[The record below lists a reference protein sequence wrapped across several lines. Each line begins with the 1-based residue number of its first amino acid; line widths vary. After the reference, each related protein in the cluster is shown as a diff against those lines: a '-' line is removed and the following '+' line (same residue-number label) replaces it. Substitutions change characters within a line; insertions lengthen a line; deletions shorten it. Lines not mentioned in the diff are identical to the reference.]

1 MKRIPI
7 HWQIIGGIVLGIL
20 FGLLGVQLGI
30 EEFTNDWIAP
40 FGTIFINL
48 LKLIA
53 IPLILVS
60 LINGV
65 SNLKNVAK
73 LSRIGGKTI
82 GIYMMTTVIAIT
94 VGLIFVN
101 IMQPGKTFSEEKQ
114 MELREQHADESAE
127 QAMTAKEVQEE
138 GPLQF
143 LVDIVPQNFFNAVGD
158 NSKMLEVI
166 FFSLLF
172 GIAMVIVPDE
182 KTKTL
187 KNLLE
192 GLNDIILKIV
202 ELIMRFAP
210 IGVFAL
216 LAGQITDFAG
226 EELAQLFQALGYY
239 SLTVVLGLAFLMFLL
254 YPTIIS
260 VFTKL
265 NYRQFIQGIGPA
277 QMLGFSTSSS
287 AATLPV
293 TMDRCEKQLGVSEE
307 VSSFVLPLGATINMD
322 GTSLYQSVAAVFIA
336 QAFGFD
342 LTLGQQVT
350 IVLTATLASIGSA
363 AVPGAGIIML
373 VIVLESIGLDPQGI
387 SLIVAVDRPLDM
399 LRTSVNVTGD
409 GMVAS
414 IIAQTENELKPAV

>member
-30 EEFTNDWIAP
+30 EEFTKNWIAP

-101 IMQPGKTFSEEKQ
+101 SMQPGKTFSEDKQ
-114 MELREQHADESAE
+114 MELREQHADQSAE

-158 NSKMLEVI
+158 NSKMLQVI

-172 GIAMVIVPDE
+172 GIAMVMVPDD

-192 GLNDIILKIV
+192 GLNEIILKIV

-260 VFTKL
+260 IFTKL
-265 NYRQFIQGIGPA
+265 NYKQFIQGIGPA

-293 TMDRCEKQLGVSEE
+293 TMDRSEKKLGVSEE

-342 LTLGQQVT
+342 LTIGQQIT

-373 VIVLESIGLDPQGI
+373 VIVLESIGLDPKGI

-414 IIAQTENELKPAV
+414 IIAETENELEPAV

>member
-7 HWQIIGGIVLGIL
+7 HWQIIGGIVFGIL
-20 FGLLGVQLGI
+20 FGLLGVQFGI
-30 EEFTNDWIAP
+30 EEFTNNWIAP

-53 IPLILVS
+53 IPLILIS

-82 GIYMMTTVIAIT
+82 GIYMITTVIAIT

-158 NSKMLEVI
+158 NSKMLQVI

-172 GIAMVIVPDE
+172 GIAMVIVPDD

-226 EELAQLFQALGYY
+226 EELAQLFEALGYY

-260 VFTKL
+260 IFTKL
-265 NYRQFIQGIGPA
+265 NYKQFIQGIGPA
-277 QMLGFSTSSS
+277 QMLG
-287 AATLPV
+287 
-293 TMDRCEKQLGVSEE
+293 
-307 VSSFVLPLGATINMD
+307 
-322 GTSLYQSVAAVFIA
+322 
-336 QAFGFD
+336 
-342 LTLGQQVT
+342 
-350 IVLTATLASIGSA
+350 
-363 AVPGAGIIML
+363 
-373 VIVLESIGLDPQGI
+373 
-387 SLIVAVDRPLDM
+387 
-399 LRTSVNVTGD
+399 
-409 GMVAS
+409 
-414 IIAQTENELKPAV
+414 